1 MSAADRMVVRTGSG
15 AYKSLPRRTALG
27 LIAAG
32 RAQIA
37 PKPEAAHAPLTPAD
51 EPPAPVMPA
60 TPDSPPAP
68 QEHTQTTAPAVG
80 DAEPDVIP
88 VDIPAAP
95 VPVGPDET
103 LPDGEIPT
111 VYAVELPP
119 EPKSTARRAEWADYA
134 DSLGV
139 EVTSAMTKTQI
150 QVAAEE
156 AAQSLSNL
164 PQPALTGGRLETPED
179 EPAAETVAD
188 DPDTRT
194 R

>member
-1 MSAADRMVVRTGSG
+1 MSVADRMVVRTLSG
-15 AYKSLPRRTALG
+15 AYRSLPRRQALG

-32 RAQIA
+32 RVT
-37 PKPEAAHAPLTPAD
+37 PEAAPVTPEPVSVTLEQAREQLAHAMGLPVEAITSTDPAD
-51 EPPAPVMPA
+51 DPYGTHAAQGESMMQALA
-60 TPDSPPAP
+60 A
-68 QEHTQTTAPAVG
+68 
-80 DAEPDVIP
+80 DAEPDPIP
-88 VDIPAAP
+88 ADIPAR
-95 VPVGPDET
+95 
-103 LPDGEIPT
+103 
-111 VYAVELPP
+111 ELPP

-139 EVTSAMTKTQI
+139 QVTSTMTKTQI
-150 QVAAEE
+150 QVAAQE